1 MFNLGAT
8 FLFVLLT
15 FCALTL
21 LGDDN
26 PTVIAT
32 LGQVKGSYLTSASGR
47 KFSAFRGIPY
57 AQPPLGSLRFKV
69 INKFFLIAENI
80 RNIFYFSIGPITI
93 RFLGRTSIRCNTG
106 GTNLCSTRPLFE
118 WNLPRSRRLSQTQCL
133 HSQCKLVSSYFQN
146 HRFIL
151 IQFILGR

>member
-1 MFNLGAT
+1 MMMFNLGAT

-69 INKFFLIAENI
+69 ISKFFLIAENI
-80 RNIFYFSIGPITI
+80 RNIFYF
-93 RFLGRTSIRCNTG
+93 L
-106 GTNLCSTRPLFE
+106 
-118 WNLPRSRRLSQTQCL
+118 
-133 HSQCKLVSSYFQN
+133 
-146 HRFIL
+146 
-151 IQFILGR
+151 